1 MLLIQFKNSMSFKQR
16 DRIALRA
23 YLAAVAAAA
32 VASDE
37 LRQGAA
43 PQNIG
48 HEQIVVAA
56 AAAAAAASLVVA
68 AGGRPP
74 VAVAVGRGAG
84 EHAFGVGH
92 ASVGRMG
99 QLVAVGIA
107 ALVHSVAFGTWD

>member
-1 MLLIQFKNSMSFKQR
+1 MSFKQR

-48 HEQIVVAA
+48 HEQIVV
-56 AAAAAAASLVVA
+56 AAAAAASLVVA

>member
-1 MLLIQFKNSMSFKQR
+1 MRFKQR

-32 VASDE
+32 VASGE

-48 HEQIVVAA
+48 HEQIVV
-56 AAAAAAASLVVA
+56 AAAAASLVVA

>member
-1 MLLIQFKNSMSFKQR
+1 MSFKQR

-37 LRQGAA
+37 LCQGAA

-48 HEQIVVAA
+48 HEQIVV
-56 AAAAAAASLVVA
+56 AAAAAASLVVA

>member
-1 MLLIQFKNSMSFKQR
+1 MSFKQR

-48 HEQIVVAA
+48 HEQIVVV
-56 AAAAAAASLVVA
+56 AAAAASLVVA

>member
-1 MLLIQFKNSMSFKQR
+1 MSFKQR

-56 AAAAAAASLVVA
+56 AAASLVVA

-84 EHAFGVGH
+84 EHAFGAGH

-107 ALVHSVAFGTWD
+107 ALVHSVVFGTWD

>member
-1 MLLIQFKNSMSFKQR
+1 MSFKQR

-56 AAAAAAASLVVA
+56 AAAASLVVA

-92 ASVGRMG
+92 PSVGRMG